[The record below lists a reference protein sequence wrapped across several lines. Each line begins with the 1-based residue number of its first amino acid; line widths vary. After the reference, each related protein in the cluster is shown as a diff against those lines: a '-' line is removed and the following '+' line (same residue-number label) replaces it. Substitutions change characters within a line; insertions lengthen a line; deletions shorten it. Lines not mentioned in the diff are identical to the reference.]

1 VNCCVRSLAQGVKA
15 SHIIDN
21 PIPHALLLEVFTD
34 VGIGTMILSP
44 QVKQSFAIFARKNRN
59 IFT

>member
-1 VNCCVRSLAQGVKA
+1 MNCCVRSLAEGVKA
-15 SHIIDN
+15 SHIIDGL
-21 PIPHALLLEVFTD
+21 IPHALLLEVFTD
-34 VGIGTMILSP
+34 VGIGTMILGS

>member
-1 VNCCVRSLAQGVKA
+1 VRSLAQGVKA

-34 VGIGTMILSP
+34 VGIGIMILGS

-59 IFT
+59 ILI